1 MSPTASPAKRARY
14 LSRYVDSVAT
24 DVPTATAVAGAL
36 LDAVPAGVPY
46 ADAVP
51 AASLKAPP
59 VIAPA
64 PAKPAAAKPSPSR
77 ADVLRGVGRTKVAT
91 SGVEVAG
98 ELKRLWDGGKGG
110 GPEIGPGLRV
120 LTYDT
125 LRIRY

>member
-14 LSRYVDSVAT
+14 LSPYVDSVAS
-24 DVPTATAVAGAL
+24 DAPPATAVAGTLLEAL
-36 LDAVPAGVPY
+36 PAGAPY

-51 AASLKAPP
+51 AVLLKAPP
-59 VIAPA
+59 VSAPA
-64 PAKPAAAKPSPSR
+64 PAKPAAAKPSPSL
-77 ADVLRGVGRTKVAT
+77 ADVLRGVGRTNVAT